1 MPKDL
6 RTYLHDVATI
16 FPDEIRVF
24 PDEVDPKFEITAY
37 VEKLETKSEDPV
49 AFFKKVKG
57 SKLPTVANAMAT
69 YKRLS
74 HSLDTNEKDMV
85 EEYARR
91 ESRPIPMKTVEKS
104 RAPVKEV
111 VLKGSEAK
119 LSLLPLLYHN
129 ELDGGKYIDS
139 AVMQVKDPDN
149 GWVNC
154 GIYRH
159 QIWDDGH
166 FGIMTNPNNHANYVW
181 RKYRDLGKPM
191 EVALVVGHHPAYYMA
206 AVARLPQI
214 GGELDVAGGL
224 MGEALEV
231 VNAET
236 LDMVVPARAEV
247 VIEGVVKDPTKL
259 VDEGPFG
266 EWPRYYSGKKM
277 VPVAEVTAI
286 TMRKDAIYQDIIAAH
301 NEHTILG
308 ALPRMGS
315 ILRRVKGVVPSAIAV
330 NLPVSG
336 AARCHCYISMKKFV
350 DGEPKQA
357 AFAAFATDPNIKM
370 VVVVD
375 EDIDV
380 FNEQEVLW
388 AIATRFQAD
397 IGLSIIP
404 HALGGHLNPSAY
416 ALDRT
421 KHGVMETKLILDA
434 TIPMPPFEFAP
445 RAMAPRAVFEKVN
458 AEKVARNSAEELI
471 SLLSTKEQ
479 LVEVKE

>member
-1 MPKDL
+1 MSKDL
-6 RTYLHDVATI
+6 RSYLFDIAKNY
-16 FPDEIRVF
+16 PDEIRVF
-24 PDEVDPKFEITAY
+24 ADEVDPKFEITAY
-37 VEKLETKSEDPV
+37 VEKLETKREDPI
-49 AFFKKVKG
+49 ALFRRVKG

-69 YKRLS
+69 YKRLA
-74 HSLDTNEKDMV
+74 HSLDTNEKEMV
-85 EEYARR
+85 EAYARR
-91 ESRPIPMKTVEKS
+91 ESKPIPMKSIGKS
-104 RAPVKEV
+104 SAPVKQV
-111 VLKGSEAK
+111 VLRGKDAK

-139 AVMQVKDPDN
+139 AIMQVKDPDS
-149 GWVNC
+149 GWINC

-159 QIWDDGH
+159 QIWDDSH

-181 RKYRDLGKPM
+181 RKYRDMGKPM
-191 EVALVVGHHPAYYMA
+191 QVALVIGHHPAYYMA

-224 MGEALEV
+224 MDEALEV
-231 VNAET
+231 VDAESI
-236 LDMVVPARAEV
+236 DMAVPARAEV
-247 VIEGVVKDPTKL
+247 VVEGVVRDPTKL

-286 TMRKDAIYQDIIAAH
+286 TMRRDAIYQDIIAAH

-315 ILRRVKGVVPSAIAV
+315 ILRRVKGVVPSATAV

-336 AARCHCYISMKKFV
+336 AARCHCYISMKKGV

-380 FNEQEVLW
+380 WNEEEVLW

-397 IGLSIIP
+397 VGLSVIP
-404 HALGGHLNPSAY
+404 NALGGHLNPSAY
-416 ALDRT
+416 AFDRT

-434 TIPMPPFEFAP
+434 TKPMPPFEFAP
-445 RAMAPRAVFEKVN
+445 RAMAPVALFEKVD
-458 AEKVARNSAEELI
+458 ATKAVRNSADELI
-471 SLLSTKEQ
+471 ALLSTNEQ
-479 LVEVKE
+479 VVEVKP

>member
-6 RTYLHDVATI
+6 RTFLLDVAQKY
-16 FPDEIRVF
+16 PDEVRVF
-24 PDEVDPKFEITAY
+24 PDEVDPKFEITAF
-37 VEKLETKSEDPV
+37 VEKLELKRDDPV
-49 AFFKKVKG
+49 AFFRRVKG
-57 SKLPTVANAMAT
+57 SRLPTVANAMAT
-69 YKRLS
+69 YKRLAVS
-74 HSLDTNEKDMV
+74 IDISETGMV
-85 EEYARR
+85 EEYARK
-91 ESRPIPMKTVEKS
+91 ESNPIPTKS
-104 RAPVKEV
+104 VNPSQAPVKQV
-111 VLKGSEAK
+111 VLKGKDAK
-119 LSLLPLLYHN
+119 LSTLPLINHN
-129 ELDGGKYIDS
+129 ELDGGKYICS

-159 QIWDDGH
+159 QIWDDYH
-166 FGIMTNPNNHANYVW
+166 FGVMTNPNNHANYVW

-191 EVALVVGHHPAYYMA
+191 QVALVVGHHPGYYMA

-224 MGEALEV
+224 MGEPLEV
-231 VNAET
+231 VKAET

-247 VIEGVVKDPTKL
+247 VIEGIVNEPGKL

-286 TMRKDAIYQDIIAAH
+286 TMRRDAIYQDIIAAH

-315 ILRRVKGVVPSAIAV
+315 ILRRTKGVVPSVKAV

-336 AARCHCYISMKKFV
+336 AARCHCYISMKKWV

-357 AFAAFATDPNIKM
+357 AFSAFATDPNIKM

-375 EDIDV
+375 DDIDV
-380 FNEQEVLW
+380 FNEEEVLW

-397 IGLSIIP
+397 VGLTVIP
-404 HALGGHLNPSAY
+404 NALGGHLNPSAY
-416 ALDRT
+416 AFDRT

-434 TIPMPPFEFAP
+434 TKPMPPFEFAP
-445 RAMAPRAVFEKVN
+445 RAMAPRATFEKVD
-458 AEKVARNSAEELI
+458 ATKAVKNSADELI
-471 SLLSTKEQ
+471 SLLTAKEQ
-479 LVEVKE
+479 MAEIKW

>member
-1 MPKDL
+1 MSKDL
-6 RTYLHDVATI
+6 RTFLLGVAQN

-37 VEKLETKSEDPV
+37 VEKLETKREDPV
-49 AFFKKVKG
+49 ALFRRVKG

-69 YKRLS
+69 YKRLAF
-74 HSLDTNEKDMV
+74 SLDGQEATMV
-85 EEYARR
+85 EDYARR
-91 ESRPIPMKTVEKS
+91 ESKPIPMANVNAS
-104 RAPVKEV
+104 QAPVKQV
-111 VLKGSEAK
+111 VLRGKEAK
-119 LSLLPLLYHN
+119 LSTLPLLYHN
-129 ELDGGKYIDS
+129 ELDGGKYICS

-159 QIWDDGH
+159 QIWDDYH

-191 EVALVVGHHPAYYMA
+191 QVALVIGHHPGYYMA
-206 AVARLPQI
+206 AVSRLPQI

-224 MGEALEV
+224 IGEALEV
-231 VNAET
+231 VKGET
-236 LDMVVPARAEV
+236 LDMPVPARAEIV
-247 VIEGVVKDPTKL
+247 VEGVVNEPSKL

-330 NLPVSG
+330 NLPISG
-336 AARCHCYISMKKFV
+336 AARCHCYISMKKGV

-375 EDIDV
+375 DDIDP
-380 FNEQEVLW
+380 FNEEEVLW

-397 IGLSIIP
+397 TGLTVIP
-404 HALGGHLNPSAY
+404 NALGGHLNPSAY
-416 ALDRT
+416 AFDRT

-434 TIPMPPFEFAP
+434 TIPMAPYEFAP
-445 RAMAPRAVFEKVN
+445 KAMAPRATFQKVD
-458 AEKVARNSAEELI
+458 ATKAVRNSAEELI
-471 SLLSTKEQ
+471 GLLSAKEEALQ
-479 LVEVKE
+479 VKR